1 MPLEIERKFLVK
13 NCAFLEESYEKK
25 HLVQGFLNSDKNRTV
40 RIRIDGLKSFLT
52 VKGLSNASGTT
63 RFEWEKEI
71 PLTEGKQL
79 LSLCEQKP
87 VEKYRYLVKKG
98 SHLFE
103 VDVFLGENEG
113 LVVAEIELDAEDTP
127 FEKPNWLGREV
138 TGEVAYYNSCLSKNP
153 FRNW

>member
-13 NCAFLEESYEKK
+13 NCAFLEESFKKK

-63 RFEWEKEI
+63 RFEWEREI
-71 PLTEGKQL
+71 PLLEGKQL
-79 LSLCEQKP
+79 LSLCEEKP
-87 VEKYRYLVKKG
+87 IEKYRYLVKKKA
-98 SHLFE
+98 HIFE

-113 LVVAEIELDAEDTP
+113 LVVAEIELEAEDMP
-127 FEKPNWLGREV
+127 FEKPNWLGREI
-138 TGEVAYYNSCLSKNP
+138 TGEAAYYNSCLSKKP

>member
-1 MPLEIERKFLVK
+1 MIEIERKFLVK
-13 NCAFLEESYEKK
+13 SSDYKK
-25 HLVQGFLNSDKNRTV
+25 GAHQKTKIVQGYLTKDPHRTVRVRIRENQGFLTIKGISSE
-40 RIRIDGLKSFLT
+40 DGLS
-52 VKGLSNASGTT
+52 

-79 LSLCEQKP
+79 LSLCEEKP

-98 SHLFE
+98 SRFFE

-113 LVVAEIELDAEDTP
+113 LVVAEIELEAEDSP

-138 TGEVAYYNSCLSKNP
+138 TGEVAYYNSFLSKNP

>member
-1 MPLEIERKFLVK
+1 MPFEIERKFLVK
-13 NCAFLEESYEKK
+13 NCAFLEESFEKK
-25 HLVQGFLNSDKNRTV
+25 HLVQGFLNSDKNRTIRV
-40 RIRIDGLKSFLT
+40 RIDGLKSFLT
-52 VKGLSNASGTT
+52 IKGLSNASGTT

-71 PLTEGKQL
+71 PLTEG
-79 LSLCEQKP
+79 KP

-113 LVVAEIELDAEDTP
+113 LVVAEIELDAEDIP

-138 TGEVAYYNSCLSKNP
+138 TGEVAYYNSCLSKKP